1 MMPED
6 FRRLIYLMP
15 MMALVEMAG
24 EIATTVTTLA
34 AFKMVPLQ
42 NMSFILAQVI
52 ATLNIVSAAQL
63 TMRSV
68 MQPVKMR

>member
-15 MMALVEMAG
+15 MMALVEMAE

>member
-34 AFKMVPLQ
+34 AFKMAPLQ